1 MKTLTVSGI
10 VPRNYPGGVTMTD
23 ATSATSATPTA
34 VFVHG
39 AWADATGF
47 GGVIRALGDRG
58 FTAIGMANPCVD
70 RRPHQQ
76 RRSS

>member
-1 MKTLTVSGI
+1 
-10 VPRNYPGGVTMTD
+10 MTD